1 MKPSAAAVPVF
12 TLYGGELSWPTPDL
26 LHCESIAERSRLH
39 DWEIRPHRHGDLA
52 QLLYLRR
59 GVARMEIEGRQIA
72 VEQAAVQV
80 IPPLTIHGFRFST
93 DVDGYIVTLAAP
105 LLANLQ
111 AHLGTQQAVLAQPG
125 LYLLGDDELRHVDAL
140 FQAIAEE
147 YASAAAPGRDLLLQS
162 LIAAL
167 AVWLSRRLA
176 APPSSER
183 GLGGP
188 RQGGPR
194 TGDRR
199 PGGPRGE
206 RAGEYLAH
214 FTQLLE
220 AHFREHW
227 AVEEYAR
234 RLDISTAH
242 LNGICRRLHGH
253 SALGLLHQRLL
264 LEAKRNLIY
273 TSLTVNQ
280 IAELLGFSEPAYF
293 TRFFKRLTDTTPGA
307 FRRGEGRP

>member
-1 MKPSAAAVPVF
+1 MKAPAAAVPVF

-59 GVARMEIEGRQIA
+59 GAARMEIEGRQTL

-93 DVDGYIVTLAAP
+93 DIDGCIVTLAAP

-111 AHLGTQQAVLAQPG
+111 AHLGKQQTVLAQPG
-125 LYLLGDDELRHVDAL
+125 LYPLDEGELRHVDAL
-140 FQAIAEE
+140 FSAIAEE

-176 APPSSER
+176 AQPSAER
-183 GLGGP
+183 GQGGP
-188 RQGGPR
+188 RQ
-194 TGDRR
+194 
-199 PGGPRGE
+199 GGPRGE
-206 RAGEYLAH
+206 RAGEYLAR

-293 TRFFKRLTDTTPGA
+293 SRFFKRLTDTTPGA
-307 FRRGEGRP
+307 FRRGEGRQ